1 MVVVEH
7 RHPDGGWRQLPPLP
21 RPRRGSGSVRWEGEL
36 MVALFGWNEDGVPGV
51 WIDVRPS
58 LDLGSERLHLGHDFL
73 RVADL
78 TEGPYELDGPVAR
91 WRWRLTEE

>member
-1 MVVVEH
+1 MAQQMVVVEH

-51 WIDVRPS
+51 GCWYSSWRIGRVG
-58 LDLGSERLHLGHDFL
+58 LRLS
-73 RVADL
+73 V
-78 TEGPYELDGPVAR
+78 
-91 WRWRLTEE
+91 